1 MLPAS
6 HPGACYSE
14 PGVVPMKT
22 RSAAELA
29 ADEIREQDRAAEHR
43 IRSATFSDKAAE
55 ADRELTV
62 LLAER
67 ATGGPDNKRA
77 DQLREQRADL
87 LDRARGED
95 AAAEERDRT
104 AKSLRDER
112 TQRAIEEAEETV
124 AVSQG
129 SGHPKGRNA

>member
-1 MLPAS
+1 
-6 HPGACYSE
+6 
-14 PGVVPMKT
+14 MKS

-29 ADEIREQDRAAEHR
+29 ADEKRERDRAAEYR
-43 IRSATFSDKAAE
+43 TRAAIFSDKAAE
-55 ADRELTV
+55 ADRELSA

-77 DQLREQRADL
+77 DQLRSRRADL

-104 AKSLRDER
+104 AKSFHDER
-112 TQRAIEEAEETV
+112 AQREIEEAVPAKTAE
-124 AVSQG
+124 
-129 SGHPKGRNA
+129 P

>member
-1 MLPAS
+1 
-6 HPGACYSE
+6 
-14 PGVVPMKT
+14 MKT

-29 ADEIREQDRAAEHR
+29 ADEIREQDSAAEHR
-43 IRSATFSDKAAE
+43 TRSATFSDKAAE

-124 AVSQG
+124 AVSQS
-129 SGHPKGRNA
+129 SGHPTCYVRRRSRRSAVFVL

>member
-1 MLPAS
+1 
-6 HPGACYSE
+6 
-14 PGVVPMKT
+14 MKT

-29 ADEIREQDRAAEHR
+29 ADEKREQDRAAEHR
-43 IRSATFSDKAAE
+43 TRSATFSDKAAE

-62 LLAER
+62 LMAER